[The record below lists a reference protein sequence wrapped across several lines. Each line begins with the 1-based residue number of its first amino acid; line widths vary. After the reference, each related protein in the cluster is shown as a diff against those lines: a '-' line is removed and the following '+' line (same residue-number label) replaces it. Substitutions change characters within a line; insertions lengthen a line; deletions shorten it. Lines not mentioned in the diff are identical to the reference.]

1 MRILLGP
8 KASVFTPS
16 AASRETGGAS
26 GRSPIS
32 DILQMALV
40 ADDRCRG
47 GEILRC
53 VVVPSESYTRATRK
67 PHGTIY

>member
-16 AASRETGGAS
+16 AASRKTGGAS

-40 ADDRCRG
+40 AGDRCRG
-47 GEILRC
+47 EKYHD
-53 VVVPSESYTRATRK
+53 VSWSYTRATDTPRAS
-67 PHGTIY
+67 HMV